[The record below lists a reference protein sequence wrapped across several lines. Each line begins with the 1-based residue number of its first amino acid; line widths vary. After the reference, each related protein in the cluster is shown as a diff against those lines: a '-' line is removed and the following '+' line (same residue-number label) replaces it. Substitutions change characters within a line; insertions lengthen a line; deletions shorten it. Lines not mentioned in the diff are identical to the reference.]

1 MNNSYAKKNLS
12 TKQSS
17 PCEKTRV
24 SRADGNQERTRC
36 NQAPPRQGTQKI
48 NGSALLKYT
57 LSKDC
62 RLQKRRE
69 FLRVY
74 AEGKRFEGR
83 LMTAFVLPTEAE
95 QQHKL
100 GITASKKAIGKAVRR
115 NRAKRLLREAFRLS
129 RADLDDLKGK
139 YEWVLNARRGLL
151 RVKLEQSLQDFR
163 KIIEAV
169 KNSESETNKG
179 EQNVAV
185 EAQKQ

>member
-24 SRADGNQERTRC
+24 PRTDGNQERTRSFE
-36 NQAPPRQGTQKI
+36 APPRQGTQEI

-57 LSKDC
+57 LPKDS

-74 AEGKRFEGR
+74 AEGRRFEGR
-83 LMTAFVLPTEAE
+83 LMTAFVLPTSGV
-95 QQHKL
+95 QHKL
-100 GITASKKAIGKAVRR
+100 GITASKKAIGKAVER

-129 RADLDDLKGK
+129 RAELDGLKGK

-151 RVKLEQSLQDFR
+151 KVKLDKALEDFR
-163 KIIEAV
+163 RIVEAV
-169 KNSESETNKG
+169 KNSESETNEG
-179 EQNVAV
+179 EQSALI

>member
-24 SRADGNQERTRC
+24 PRTHGNQERTRSFE
-36 NQAPPRQGTQKI
+36 APSRQRSQEI

-57 LSKDC
+57 LPKDS

-69 FLRVY
+69 FLHVY
-74 AEGKRFEGR
+74 AEGKRFDGR
-83 LMTAFVLPTEAE
+83 LITAFVLPIEAE
-95 QQHKL
+95 QHKL
-100 GITASKKAIGKAVRR
+100 GITASKKAIGKAVGR

-129 RADLDDLKGK
+129 RAELNELESK

-151 RVKLEQSLQDFR
+151 SVKLYKPLEDFR
-163 KIIEAV
+163 RIIEAV
-169 KNSESETNKG
+169 KNSESETNEG
-179 EQNVAV
+179 ERSVAV